1 MAESIRARCTTLL
14 EAMPA
19 ETERDRQM
27 AEMIEKAR
35 Q

>member
-1 MAESIRARCTTLL
+1 MLD
-14 EAMPA
+14 AMPE
-19 ETERDRQM
+19 ETERDRRM